1 MTERASKKGIWS
13 WMLFDWAGQPFHTL
27 VITFMFAP
35 YFASELFATEA
46 DGQAVWGY
54 LVAVAGILV
63 ALSAPILGGIA
74 DRTGPRKPWV
84 LGFGALF
91 VAGSWGLWWA
101 SPDLPNL
108 FWIYISFVAAF
119 VGAEYM
125 IIFTNSILPDLVPR
139 KEVGKLSGYGWA
151 IGYVGGVLVLFMMLL
166 FMVTPPGSSETV
178 LGNAPLFGLDPE
190 KGEGF
195 RASGPISAV
204 WFIVFAI
211 PFFLFTP
218 DKRKT
223 KTNKEAVREEVGGLR
238 QSWQT
243 IKSFPQLGLFFL
255 SSMLYRDAL
264 VVLYSFGA
272 IYAAGALGWG
282 QMDLLI
288 FGIVAAIAGALGAW
302 LGGWVD
308 GKKGPMPVVIFSI
321 CALILVTISVL
332 MITKDSV
339 FMVEVGPDSSL
350 PTIAFIICGAVI
362 GAAGGSMQASSRTLV
377 VQFVDGKLPMTEA
390 FGIYAMAGKATAFI
404 GPALVALVTDI
415 SDSQR
420 IGLTP
425 VIPIL
430 IVGLILL
437 WAAKKR
443 AGASA

>member
-1 MTERASKKGIWS
+1 MTERASKKGIWG

-46 DGQAVWGY
+46 EGQAVWGY

-91 VAGSWGLWWA
+91 VVGSCGLWWA

-108 FWIYISFVAAF
+108 FWIYISFVIAF
-119 VGAEYM
+119 IGAEYM

-139 KEVGKLSGYGWA
+139 QEVGKLSGYGWA
-151 IGYVGGVLVLFMMLL
+151 LGYVGGVLVLFLMLL
-166 FMVTPPGSSETV
+166 FMVTPPGSAETV
-178 LGNAPLFGLDPE
+178 LGNAPVFGLDPA

-204 WFIVFAI
+204 WFVIFAI

-218 DKRKT
+218 DERKST
-223 KTNKEAVREEVGGLR
+223 SNKKAVLEEVGGLR
-238 QSWQT
+238 ESWRK

-264 VVLYSFGA
+264 VVLYAFGA
-272 IYAAGALGWG
+272 IYAKGALGWG

-288 FGIVAAIAGALGAW
+288 FGVVAAIAGALGAW

-308 GKKGPMPVVIFSI
+308 GKKGPMPVVSFSI
-321 CALILVTISVL
+321 LALILVTIAVL
-332 MITKDSV
+332 MITKESV
-339 FMVEVGPDSSL
+339 FFMPVGAESNL
-350 PTIAFIICGAVI
+350 PTLAFYICGAVI

-377 VQFVDGKLPMTEA
+377 VAFVEGKLPMTEA
-390 FGIYAMAGKATAFI
+390 FGIYAMAGKATAFV
-404 GPALVALVTDI
+404 GPFLVAVVTDF
-415 SDSQR
+415 SGSQR
-420 IGLTP
+420 IGLSP

-430 IVGLILL
+430 LLGFALL
-437 WAAKKR
+437 WAAKKY
-443 AGASA
+443 AGETP

>member
-1 MTERASKKGIWS
+1 MSERASKKGIWS

-91 VAGSWGLWWA
+91 VVGSWGLWWA

-108 FWIYISFVAAF
+108 FWIYVSFVAAF
-119 VGAEYM
+119 IGAEYM

-139 KEVGKLSGYGWA
+139 KDVGKLSGYGWA
-151 IGYVGGVLVLFMMLL
+151 IGYAGGVLVLFIMLL
-166 FMVTPPGSSETV
+166 FMVTLPGSPETF

-195 RASGPISAV
+195 RASGPISAI
-204 WFIVFAI
+204 WFIIFAI

-223 KTNKEAVREEVGGLR
+223 KTKKDAVLEEVGGLR
-238 QSWQT
+238 QSWKT

-288 FGIVAAIAGALGAW
+288 FGIIAAISGALGAW

-308 GKKGPMPVVIFSI
+308 GKKGPMPVVTFSI
-321 CALILVTISVL
+321 VALILVTVAVL

-339 FMVEVGPDSSL
+339 FMVHVGPESSL
-350 PTIAFIICGAVI
+350 PTTAFIICGAVI

-404 GPALVALVTDI
+404 GPIMVAVVTDI

-430 IVGLILL
+430 IVGLLLL

-443 AGASA
+443 EGAST